1 MPDFTVVIPA
11 RNEAKYLPLT
21 LRALERQLH
30 PPAAVIVVDNAS
42 QDDTAAV
49 ARAWG
54 ATVVSCHVRGIAP
67 TRQAG
72 LDAART
78 PWVAST
84 DADSLPCPE
93 WLARFAEAVGSGAA
107 GKGDAG
113 PGGCGRVALYGPMRF
128 CGVSRPVA
136 ALSGL
141 AYGTFLHACA
151 VAGRPNLAGANMA
164 FSRGA
169 AHLAGGYPDVEA
181 YEDVLLGRSLGRLGE
196 VAYVPGALVETSARR
211 LEGGWLPFLW
221 RHAQNLSGHTR
232 GYFGE

>member
-11 RNEAKYLPLT
+11 RNEAAYLPLT

-30 PPAAVIVVDNAS
+30 PPAAVLVVDNAS
-42 QDDTAAV
+42 RDDTAAV

-54 ATVVSCHVRGIAP
+54 AHVLSCHVRGIAP

-72 LDAART
+72 LEAANT
-78 PWVAST
+78 AWVATT
-84 DADSLPCPE
+84 DADSLPGPE
-93 WLARFAEAVGSGAA
+93 WLARLHEAVG
-107 GKGDAG
+107 
-113 PGGCGRVALYGPMRF
+113 PGSCGRVALYGPMRF

-136 ALSGL
+136 RASEV
-141 AYGTFLHACA
+141 AYSTFLHACR

-164 FSRGA
+164 FSRQA
-169 AHLAGGYPDVEA
+169 ALLAGGYPDVEA
-181 YEDVLLGRSLGRLGE
+181 YEDVLLGEALGRLGE

-211 LEGGWLPFLW
+211 LSGGWLPFLW

-232 GYFGE
+232 GYFGD